1 MRSCYLFIN
10 IRYTVYAA
18 QAFSAVLVDGV
29 SQDIYSTKY
38 ITVPQSRKKTA
49 RVRQT
54 ESDI

>member
-38 ITVPQSRKKTA
+38 ITAT
-49 RVRQT
+49 T
-54 ESDI
+54 YGE